1 MFQIPCQDN
10 ATYSD
15 RRLRASIGKNRDSV
29 QTVASSSVLV
39 KLIGMH
45 SLLHYSA
52 LLDASEEKDRLNVT
66 LTCS

>member
-1 MFQIPCQDN
+1 MFQILCQDN
-10 ATYSD
+10 AMYSD

-39 KLIGMH
+39 KPIGMY

-52 LLDASEEKDRLNVT
+52 LLDASQEKDRLNVT